1 MLEDG
6 RTQKMFACVQKNLT
20 AESLIVTRKH
30 CSSTLL
36 NTRADP
42 GGGMGQ

>member
-6 RTQKMFACVQKNLT
+6 RAQKMFACVQKIFT
-20 AESLIVTRKH
+20 AENLIVTRKH

-36 NTRADP
+36 NTRTDP